1 MNFAK
6 EYIER
11 LKEGLDKLDI
21 ETIEKIVDTLLIAM
35 KNKKQIFIV
44 GNGGS
49 AATASH
55 MACDLGKGTLK
66 KMYDPTEERFRVI
79 SLTDNTPLLT
89 ALSNDVG
96 YENVFSQQLN
106 NLITRGDILIAIS
119 GSGNSENVIRA
130 IKLAQDYKAIIIG
143 ILGADGGKIKE
154 LTDYSLI
161 YGEKHYGRIE
171 DAGSVLSHLIC
182 SWIKEKLKETKGD
195 GEFFKENVSE
205 EKMLNKK
212 VTIFLDRDGVINENA
227 AEHDYI
233 KTLDEFKFIPG
244 SKETIRK
251 LYENNYQLFIVS
263 NQAGINK
270 GLIKKEDFE
279 KINEYLSKETNNSII
294 KHYYCPHKQE
304 ENCDCRKPKSGMLL
318 QASKEYNLDLRKCYY
333 IGDSK
338 DDVIAAK
345 SAGCKMIFVLTG
357 RGEQQIKDRLIWGHQ
372 PDAIAENLYKASE
385 LILEEKI

>member
-6 EYIER
+6 EYIEK
-11 LKEGLDKLDI
+11 LKEGLDKLDT
-21 ETIEKIVDTLLIAM
+21 ETVEKIVDTLLIAM

-66 KMYDPTEERFRVI
+66 KIYDPSEERFRVI

-96 YENVFSQQLN
+96 YENVFSQQLT
-106 NLITRGDILIAIS
+106 NLISRGDVLIAIS

-130 IKLAQDYKAIIIG
+130 IELAQNYKAIIIG
-143 ILGADGGKIKE
+143 ILGSDGGKIKN
-154 LTDYSLI
+154 LTDYCLI
-161 YGEKHYGRIE
+161 YDEKHYGRIE

-182 SWIKEKLKETKGD
+182 SWVKEKLKETKGD
-195 GEFFKENVSE
+195 GEFFKE
-205 EKMLNKK
+205 
-212 VTIFLDRDGVINENA
+212 VTGKSSIFLDRDGIINKNA

-233 KTLDEFKFIPG
+233 KTLDEFEFIPN
-244 SKETIRK
+244 SKNAIINLAKRGH
-251 LYENNYQLFIVS
+251 QIFIIS

-270 GLIKKEDFE
+270 GLIKKEDLE
-279 KINEYLSKETNNSII
+279 KIENHIQNEVGYTVTKN
-294 KHYYCPHKQE
+294 YYCPHKPE
-304 ENCDCRKPKSGMLL
+304 ENCECRKPKPGMLL
-318 QASKEYNLDLRKCYY
+318 QAAKEYSLNLKDCYY

-345 SAGCKMIFVLTG
+345 LAGCKMIFVLTG
-357 RGEQQIKDRLIWGHQ
+357 RGEQQIKDKFIWEHQ

-385 LILEEKI
+385 LILEGKI